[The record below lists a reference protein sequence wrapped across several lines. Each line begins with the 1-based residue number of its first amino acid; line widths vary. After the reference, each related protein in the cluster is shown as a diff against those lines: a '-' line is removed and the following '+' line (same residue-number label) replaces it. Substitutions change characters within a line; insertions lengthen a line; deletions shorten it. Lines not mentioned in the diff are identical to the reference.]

1 MLSTHAGIRG
11 NDSWTKRVKNIKVK
25 AYIAMIAHNLKTLC
39 TEPAPKFSRN
49 SKKIGQLQR
58 GRPKCLFGKIVG
70 M

>member
-1 MLSTHAGIRG
+1 M
-11 NDSWTKRVKNIKVK
+11 K

-49 SKKIGQLQR
+49 SKKIGQLQG